1 MGGQRERMT
10 KHVLSAVV
18 AIMVLLV
25 APPLRADG
33 RVQFLAD
40 RLKYP
45 PAAGHADDFR
55 VRTNAALA
63 LGLTQDE
70 EAVGPLC
77 AGLEDPNEAVRQGA
91 AVGLRRLGLAS
102 GVDCLTAR
110 TSVETSPLVKA
121 EIDRSLKALDAA
133 KNPPAAGAGAS
144 ANAKYYVAL
153 SHVTNRS
160 SRSSAEV
167 ERVVSDAI
175 ASELNKSGTFAF
187 APSDESPAAAKAAV
201 SAHHLKGYYLATS
214 VEKFDYSV
222 EGLRIRVKITVFSY
236 PAKDLRGEVPAG
248 AILPGARPGDKEGED
263 QLMAVVASRAAE
275 LFAQNFK

>member
-1 MGGQRERMT
+1 MT
-10 KHVLSAVV
+10 KHGLSAVT
-18 AIMVLLV
+18 AILMLLV

-45 PAAGHADDFR
+45 PAPGHADDFR

-63 LGLTQDE
+63 LGLTHDDG
-70 EAVGPLC
+70 AVAPLC
-77 AGLEDPNEAVRQGA
+77 AGLDDPNETVRQGA
-91 AVGLRRLGLAS
+91 AVGLRRLGLPA
-102 GVDCLTAR
+102 GADCLNAHTAA
-110 TSVETSPLVKA
+110 ETSPLVKA
-121 EIDRSLKALDAA
+121 EIERSLKALDAA
-133 KNPPAAGAGAS
+133 KNPGSTGTP

-160 SRSSAEV
+160 SRPSAEV
-167 ERVVSDAI
+167 ERVVDDAI
-175 ASELNKSGTFAF
+175 SAELNKSGTFEF
-187 APSDESPAAAKAAV
+187 APSDESPAAAKVAV
-201 SAHHLKGYYLATS
+201 NAHHLKGYYLSTS

>member
-1 MGGQRERMT
+1 MT
-10 KHVLSAVV
+10 KHALSAVT
-18 AIMVLLV
+18 AIMLLLA

-45 PAAGHADDFR
+45 PAPGHADDFR

-70 EAVGPLC
+70 GAVAPLC

-91 AVGLRRLGLAS
+91 AVGLRRLGLPS

-110 TSVETSPLVKA
+110 TSVETSALVKT

-133 KNPPAAGAGAS
+133 RNPPAASGAP

-175 ASELNKSGTFAF
+175 ASELNKSGSFAF

-201 SAHHLKGYYLATS
+201 NAHHLKGYYLATS

-248 AILPGARPGDKEGED
+248 AILPGAQPGDKEGED